1 MSLAA
6 ENYLRA
12 GAEGD
17 LVEGR
22 SLVVSVGGVEVLLC
36 RTGGALF
43 AVENRCSHQL
53 SPLAGGKLRG
63 CFIFC
68 PLHGARFDLRDGKPI
83 GQITDKYLRT
93 FAVRAEGGEI
103 YVNLDVQRRA
113 GGPG

>member
-12 GAEGD
+12 GAESD
-17 LVEGR
+17 LAEGQ
-22 SLVVSVGGVEVLLC
+22 SLVVTVGGVEVLLC
-36 RTGGALF
+36 RTGGAFF

-83 GQITDKYLRT
+83 GQITDKFLRT
-93 FAVRAEGGEI
+93 FAVRNEGGEI
-103 YVNLDVQRRA
+103 FVNLDAPRGVGAQ
-113 GGPG
+113 G

>member
-1 MSLAA
+1 MNAGA
-6 ENYLRA
+6 GHFLRA
-12 GAEGD
+12 GAASDVAEGQ
-17 LVEGR
+17 
-22 SLVVSVGGVEVLLC
+22 SLAVRLADVDVLLC
-36 RTGGALF
+36 RSGGGLY

-93 FAVRAEGGEI
+93 FALRVEGDDI
-103 YVNLDVQRRA
+103 LVNLEA
-113 GGPG
+113 NGGGPG